1 MEKSDKQKCGRK
13 QLYGEP
19 TVTFSIAVPK
29 SRKKDIKTFVE
40 GLLKS
45 YRVLNK

>member
-1 MEKSDKQKCGRK
+1 MDKSEKKKCGRK

-19 TVTFSIAVPK
+19 TITFTIAIPK
-29 SRKKDIKTFVE
+29 SKKQEVKTFVE

-45 YRVLNK
+45 YRTL